1 LFILYLHA
9 GTTGQPTSGHL
20 TQTLP
25 TNLQNPRSSVDVN
38 VTAHR
43 QSLADIMDG
52 KGSIL
57 RRQSLAKLHSLT
69 IEAPITKVINIIAA
83 AQQNC
88 PLYIAQ
94 ALEKVLEILRTTELY
109 SPQFFEG
116 GSKIKSDDPLT
127 TDLLGALL
135 SVRESFTFSLILNI
149 FSHRETCDFSQVLL
163 DLGGHA
169 NLCAAESH
177 LCFSSRLLKYQSF
190 IFVLNVFHL
199 QQGPR
204 LSQGTGRRSSN
215 ENTGSRLAPRPS
227 LPDIAE
233 APTSLQKLLETEER
247 WSFDVI
253 LLEEISEKR

>member
-1 LFILYLHA
+1 MRSCLSLLVHLLSSVLPCRLSLPFDTVTNSHLVFLPLPSSFISYLHA
-9 GTTGQPTSGHL
+9 DPTGQPASTIGNQQQS
-20 TQTLP
+20 
-25 TNLQNPRSSVDVN
+25 LQPNQQHRPSVDN
-38 VTAHR
+38 FTAHR

-135 SVRESFTFSLILNI
+135 SVRGCHFLN
-149 FSHRETCDFSQVLL
+149 
-163 DLGGHA
+163 
-169 NLCAAESH
+169 
-177 LCFSSRLLKYQSF
+177 
-190 IFVLNVFHL
+190 
-199 QQGPR
+199 
-204 LSQGTGRRSSN
+204 
-215 ENTGSRLAPRPS
+215 
-227 LPDIAE
+227 
-233 APTSLQKLLETEER
+233 
-247 WSFDVI
+247 
-253 LLEEISEKR
+253 